1 MTSNVLH
8 FLLFQEQ
15 TPSTSADGI
24 NHLDGQP
31 AISPPLE
38 KLYEDS
44 FFVKELIKKDSVKTL
59 KDIAN
64 EVDFTSLNRWTQ
76 ASFWITIQVI
86 AEIIPCRSLD
96 KVPMEQLVHI
106 QLFLDSTA
114 IRGYLWD
121 SFNNV
126 LNYYLHSYGDIDIVT
141 HILGTYMARIP
152 DSQLVKEL
160 IDTLYFK
167 TNLSPDKITALLC
180 SPNSSHT
187 GILRLG
193 KCLRAHRRNVW
204 HMLEHQFSEDDCET
218 DCPMCNTKIDSEDDI
233 FYGAA
238 PTVLLLPCCD
248 SLVHWHC
255 LHWFIRHNPDYT
267 CFNCNSTH
275 VNVIFDP
282 YIDDWGTQSGTGGIV
297 TPAEP
302 DE

>member
-1 MTSNVLH
+1 MLH

-24 NHLDGQP
+24 NHLDGQQVVN
-31 AISPPLE
+31 PPLE
-38 KLYEDS
+38 KLCKDS
-44 FFVKELIKKDSVKTL
+44 FFVKELIKNESVKSL

-64 EVDFTSLNRWTQ
+64 EVDFTSLNRWTT

-86 AEIIPCRSLD
+86 AEILPWRTLD
-96 KVPMEQLVHI
+96 KVPMKHLVHI

-121 SFNNV
+121 SYNNI
-126 LNYYLHSYGDIDIVT
+126 LNYYLISYGDIDIVT
-141 HILGTYMARIP
+141 DILGTYMARIP

-160 IDTLYFK
+160 IDALYFK
-167 TNLSPDKITALLC
+167 TNLSPEKITALLC

-193 KCLRAHRRNVW
+193 RCLRAHRRNVW
-204 HMLEHQFSEDDCET
+204 HMLGRQFPDGDGET
-218 DCPMCNTKIDSEDDI
+218 DCPMCNTKIDSIDDI

-255 LHWFIRHNPDYT
+255 LHWFIRHNQEYA
-267 CFNCNSTH
+267 CFNCDSTH

-282 YIDDWGTQSGTGGIV
+282 YIDDWGTQSSTGGIV